1 MAGNELK
8 LAFDRSAGGDHA
20 ETNGGRVETV
30 GKTKT
35 EVTLTLANS
44 WTVRGFIFTAPEER
58 ISDLLNDPRRSL
70 PFQNSGG
77 TIVHLRKEAIA
88 KVVEPR
94 QRNEHDPR
102 HGSS

>member
-1 MAGNELK
+1 MAVIMLIIFNLEL
-8 LAFDRSAGGDHA
+8 AD
-20 ETNGGRVETV
+20 GRAMYVSDEMIP
-30 GKTKT
+30 KYEI
-35 EVTLTLANS
+35 EVQIELDDGARLSGHLFARRTQRL
-44 WTVRGFIFTAPEER
+44 
-58 ISDLLNDPRRSL
+58 SDLLNDPRRSL